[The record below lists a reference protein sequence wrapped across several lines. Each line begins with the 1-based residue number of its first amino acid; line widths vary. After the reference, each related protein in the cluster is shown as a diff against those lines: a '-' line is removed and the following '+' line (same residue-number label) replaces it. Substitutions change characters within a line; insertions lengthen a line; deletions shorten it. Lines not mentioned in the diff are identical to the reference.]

1 MVPVRAHDIFDDF
14 FGNRLFSLEDDDFK
28 PIFHNK
34 WTKDLDRLMLDEADE
49 KNVKEGETVK
59 TSSVWTN
66 KNGKETKKTVTSK
79 KTVKDGKVD
88 EETTEDY
95 LFPNGER
102 NVVKTTNHDGKIE
115 SKKYTLKQGE
125 ELPKELTN

>member
-1 MVPVRAHDIFDDF
+1 
-14 FGNRLFSLEDDDFK
+14 
-28 PIFHNK
+28 
-34 WTKDLDRLMLDEADE
+34 MLDEADE

-66 KNGKETKKTVTSK
+66 KNGQESGKTVTTK
-79 KTVKDGKVD
+79 KVIKDGKTN

-95 LFPNGER
+95 VFPNGER
-102 NVVKTTNHDGKIE
+102 NVVKTTKVDGKVE
-115 SKKYTLKQGE
+115 SKKYCLKKGE